1 MIPISILRIA
11 VIVMGVLIVAGLVV
25 IGVKIL
31 QKSKEAAVSLSGG
44 AAKVSADAPA
54 PSPALSPA
62 LRATQFRVSIEQL
75 GLGSNARLLSMDVE
89 GGRLVLHVQSG
100 GAGGRVLIVD
110 LNSGAVLGE
119 IALPPPLQ

>member
-31 QKSKEAAVSLSGG
+31 QKSKEAAKSLNSE
-44 AAKVSADAPA
+44 AVDTPVDEAKLTVAM
-54 PSPALSPA
+54 
-62 LRATQFRVSIEQL
+62 ATTPFHVSIEQL
-75 GLGSNARLLSMDVE
+75 GLGSDARLLSMDVE
-89 GGRLVLHVQSG
+89 GGRLVLRVQSG
-100 GAGGRVLIVD
+100 VADGRVLIVD
-110 LNSGAVLGE
+110 INSGAVLGE

>member
-31 QKSKEAAVSLSGG
+31 QKSKEAAKSLG
-44 AAKVSADAPA
+44 AEVVNTPVDEAKLTVAM
-54 PSPALSPA
+54 
-62 LRATQFRVSIEQL
+62 ATTPFHVSIEQL
-75 GLGSNARLLSMDVE
+75 GLGSDARLLSMDVE
-89 GGRLVLHVQSG
+89 GGRLVLRVQSG
-100 GAGGRVLIVD
+100 VADGRVLIVD
-110 LNSGAVLGE
+110 INSGAVLGE

>member
-31 QKSKEAAVSLSGG
+31 QKSKEAAKSLG
-44 AAKVSADAPA
+44 AEVVNTPVDEAKLTAAM
-54 PSPALSPA
+54 
-62 LRATQFRVSIEQL
+62 ATTPFHVSIEQL
-75 GLGSNARLLSMDVE
+75 GLGSDARLLSMDVE
-89 GGRLVLHVQSG
+89 GGRLVLRVQSG
-100 GAGGRVLIVD
+100 VADGRVLIVD
-110 LNSGAVLGE
+110 INSGAVLGE

>member
-31 QKSKEAAVSLSGG
+31 QKSKEAAKSLN
-44 AAKVSADAPA
+44 AEAVDTPVDEAKLTVAM
-54 PSPALSPA
+54 
-62 LRATQFRVSIEQL
+62 ATTPFHVSIEQL
-75 GLGSNARLLSMDVE
+75 GLGSDARLLSMDVE
-89 GGRLVLHVQSG
+89 GGRLVLRVQSG
-100 GAGGRVLIVD
+100 VADGRVLIVD
-110 LNSGAVLGE
+110 INSGAVLGE

>member
-31 QKSKEAAVSLSGG
+31 QKSKEAAKSLG
-44 AAKVSADAPA
+44 AEVVNTPMDEAKLTVAM
-54 PSPALSPA
+54 
-62 LRATQFRVSIEQL
+62 ATTPFHVSIEQL
-75 GLGSNARLLSMDVE
+75 GLGSDARLLSMDVE
-89 GGRLVLHVQSG
+89 GGRLVLRVQSG
-100 GAGGRVLIVD
+100 VADGRVLIVD
-110 LNSGAVLGE
+110 INSGAVLGE

>member
-31 QKSKEAAVSLSGG
+31 QKSKEAAKSLG
-44 AAKVSADAPA
+44 AEVVNTPIDEAKLTAAM
-54 PSPALSPA
+54 
-62 LRATQFRVSIEQL
+62 ATTPFHVSIEQL
-75 GLGSNARLLSMDVE
+75 GLGSDARLLSMDVE
-89 GGRLVLHVQSG
+89 GGRLVLRVQSG
-100 GAGGRVLIVD
+100 VADGRVLIVD
-110 LNSGAVLGE
+110 INSGAVLGE

>member
-31 QKSKEAAVSLSGG
+31 QKSKEAAKSLGAEVVNTPVDEVKLTAAMATTPFHVS
-44 AAKVSADAPA
+44 V
-54 PSPALSPA
+54 
-62 LRATQFRVSIEQL
+62 EQL
-75 GLGSNARLLSMDVE
+75 GLGSDARLLSMDVE
-89 GGRLVLHVQSG
+89 GGRLVLRVQSG
-100 GAGGRVLIVD
+100 VADGRVLIVD
-110 LNSGAVLGE
+110 INSGAVLGE

>member
-31 QKSKEAAVSLSGG
+31 QKSKEAAKSLN
-44 AAKVSADAPA
+44 AEAVDTPVDEAKLTVAMTTTP
-54 PSPALSPA
+54 
-62 LRATQFRVSIEQL
+62 FHVSIEQL
-75 GLGSNARLLSMDVE
+75 GLGSDARLLSIDVE
-89 GGRLVLHVQSG
+89 GGRLVLRVQSG
-100 GAGGRVLIVD
+100 VADGRVLIVD
-110 LNSGAVLGE
+110 INSGAVLGE

>member
-31 QKSKEAAVSLSGG
+31 QKSKEAAKSLGAEVVNTPVDEAKLTAAMATTPFHVS
-44 AAKVSADAPA
+44 V
-54 PSPALSPA
+54 
-62 LRATQFRVSIEQL
+62 EQL
-75 GLGSNARLLSMDVE
+75 GLGSDARLLSMDVE
-89 GGRLVLHVQSG
+89 GGRLVLRVQSG
-100 GAGGRVLIVD
+100 VADGRVLIVD
-110 LNSGAVLGE
+110 INSGAVLGE

>member
-31 QKSKEAAVSLSGG
+31 QKSKEAAKSLG
-44 AAKVSADAPA
+44 AQVVNTPVDETKLTAAM
-54 PSPALSPA
+54 
-62 LRATQFRVSIEQL
+62 ATTPFHVSIEQL
-75 GLGSNARLLSMDVE
+75 GLGSDARLLSMDVE
-89 GGRLVLHVQSG
+89 GGRLVLRVQNG
-100 GAGGRVLIVD
+100 VADGRVLIVD
-110 LNSGAVLGE
+110 INSGAVLGE

>member
-31 QKSKEAAVSLSGG
+31 QKSKEAAKSLGAEAVNTPVDEAKLTAAMATTPFHVS
-44 AAKVSADAPA
+44 V
-54 PSPALSPA
+54 
-62 LRATQFRVSIEQL
+62 EQL
-75 GLGSNARLLSMDVE
+75 GLGSDARLLSMDVE
-89 GGRLVLHVQSG
+89 GGRLVLRVQSG
-100 GAGGRVLIVD
+100 VADGRVLIVD
-110 LNSGAVLGE
+110 INSGAVLGE